1 MRIVFMGSPAFSVP
15 TLERIVGD
23 GHHVVA
29 AYTRAPKP
37 GGRRGLDVVRTPVHD
52 IAASLGIP
60 VSTPASLKS
69 AEETD
74 RVRALDADLALVIAY
89 GLLLPK
95 AVLEGPKFGCL
106 NLHASLLPRW
116 RGAAPIQRAIM
127 AGDPETAVDLMRME
141 EGLDTGPVGL
151 RRIAPI
157 GPQDT
162 AGDIAHRLSEL
173 AADVAAEGL
182 RALEQGTLTFRE
194 QQGEASY
201 ARKIAKHEAEIDW
214 SGSASEVRNHIR
226 GLSPSPG
233 AFSILSVGGRKER
246 IKIYRADSVPGQ
258 GAPGA
263 VLSADMTVA
272 CGEGAIRI
280 IEGQRVGK
288 TVVRGRELMGGE
300 SLVDAAFMPS
310 EGSSVLTE
318 GRP

>member
-1 MRIVFMGSPAFSVP
+1 MVPDGMRIVFMGSPAFSVP
-15 TLERIVGD
+15 TLNRIVRD

-29 AYTRAPKP
+29 VYTRAPKP
-37 GGRRGLDVVRTPVHD
+37 GGRRGLNVVRTPVHN
-52 IAASLGIP
+52 IAALAGIP
-60 VSTPASLKS
+60 VFTPMSLKS
-69 AEETD
+69 AEETL
-74 RVRALDADLALVIAY
+74 RFRALDADLAVVIAY
-89 GLLLPK
+89 GMILSK
-95 AVLEGPKFGCL
+95 AILEAPRLGCL

-127 AGDPETAVDLMRME
+127 AGDLETGVDLMRME

-151 RRIAPI
+151 RRTAPI
-157 GPQDT
+157 GAQDT

-201 ARKIAKHEAEIDW
+201 AQKITKREAEIDW
-214 SGSASEVRNHIR
+214 SRSSTEVRNHIH
-226 GLSPSPG
+226 GLSPAPG
-233 AFSILSVGGRKER
+233 AFSILSTGGRKER
-246 IKIYRADSVPGQ
+246 IKLYRAASVPGQ
-258 GAPGA
+258 GAPGD

-288 TVVRGRELMGGE
+288 MIVRGRELLGGGE
-300 SLVDAAFMPS
+300 SFADAAFRPS
-310 EGSSVLTE
+310 EGS
-318 GRP
+318 